1 MYECHIKWVLLLVK
15 LHREFYR
22 SAWFARRRYERLLYQ
37 QQQILNN
44 CALYN

>member
-1 MYECHIKWVLLLVK
+1 MNEYHVQWILRLIK

-44 CALYN
+44 NHLYN